1 VSPAAHAILFVL
13 AQIVV
18 GILGYRQGRQDEELR
33 WRKHLDKLD
42 EAAKRGRQ

>member
-1 VSPAAHAILFVL
+1 MSPAAHAILFVV

-33 WRKHLDKLD
+33 WRRYKAQLD